1 LTLIVEDGSQVADAN
16 SYTDLT
22 TVRAF
27 ATKRGKVLPAT
38 DADLE
43 VLVIKAMDYV
53 ESFGER
59 YKGKRVAATQ
69 ALSWPRECVS
79 LFGFEVA
86 IDEIPS
92 QLVSALCQAVIDAN
106 VSGDLLPT
114 VSTGGMIVEDT
125 VGPIT
130 TKFSD
135 KFGPN
140 NLPSYTFTNSLL
152 RPLFKGGGGFSV
164 DRA

>member
-1 LTLIVEDGSQVADAN
+1 LTLVIEDGSQVVGAN
-16 SYTDLT
+16 SYADLT
-22 TVRAF
+22 TVRSF
-27 ATKRGKVLPAT
+27 ATKRGKTLPAT
-38 DADLE
+38 DAEVE

-53 ESFGER
+53 ESFTDRFRGN
-59 YKGKRVAATQ
+59 RVSATQ
-69 ALSWPRECVS
+69 VLSWPRECVS

-106 VSGDLLPT
+106 ASGDLLPT
-114 VSTGGMIVEDT
+114 VATGGMIVEDT

-130 TKFSD
+130 TRYSD
-135 KFGPN
+135 KFGTRD
-140 NLPSYTFTNSLL
+140 LPTYTFTNSLL
-152 RPLFKGGGGFSV
+152 RPLFKGGGAFSV